1 MDKEKEDKLAELE
14 TLFDVTWAADMRAI
28 KQWQAKTGRVL
39 TWPDSADLTVWL
51 LEQLDEQTER
61 ADNLQAAWDKEDES

>member
-28 KQWQAKTGRVL
+28 KRWQAATGRVL

-51 LEQLDEQTER
+51 LEQLDEVTECR
-61 ADNLQAAWDKEDES
+61 DNLQAAWDKEDES